1 MSHPGLV
8 FIPWKSSRTMKTI
21 SKELATFYTC
31 PIIYVGAHVSGPQ
44 ENKLWGLYW
53 DNLQIFKGCPLYVC
67 FSNIQGSPRG
77 MPRVCNIF
85 QYLYVLDAQYLGV
98 QYLNESIV
106 KYIKAKFSSFWYD
119 NQWMNEAYVVVQ
131 PNMVED
137 WVARGNICNCQTQ
150 PSCWVALYECK
161 NAYQK

>member
-8 FIPWKSSRTMKTI
+8 FIPWKSPRTMKTI

-98 QYLNESIV
+98 QYLNESMVNISRQNSQAFDMTINEWMKPMLLSSPTWLRIEWQGV
-106 KYIKAKFSSFWYD
+106 TSVIAKLSLLA
-119 NQWMNEAYVVVQ
+119 E
-131 PNMVED
+131 
-137 WVARGNICNCQTQ
+137 
-150 PSCWVALYECK
+150 
-161 NAYQK
+161 